1 MTNTILFPYHPVTGL
16 RLEQTVDY
24 IPASAPRD
32 IFKENGE
39 LVIGEADGQKV
50 CWDGAESQVSGGESF
65 LSDNNGNECLVCE
78 AVWVPEAQDSI
89 KIEVS
94 GKATGIVT
102 PNGLRDLLLELASAA
117 REVVLDSET
126 GANTDES
133 CKAVKRLLMEHGLW
147 EDFQPDEA

>member
-1 MTNTILFPYHPVTGL
+1 MTSTILFPYHPVTGL

-24 IPASAPRD
+24 IPAATPRD

-39 LVIGEADGQKV
+39 LVLGEADGQKV
-50 CWDGAESQVSGGESF
+50 CWDGAEFQASGGDSF
-65 LSDNNGNECLVCE
+65 HCDSNGNECLACE
-78 AVWVPEAQDSI
+78 AVWSPEAQDSI
-89 KIEVS
+89 EIEMG